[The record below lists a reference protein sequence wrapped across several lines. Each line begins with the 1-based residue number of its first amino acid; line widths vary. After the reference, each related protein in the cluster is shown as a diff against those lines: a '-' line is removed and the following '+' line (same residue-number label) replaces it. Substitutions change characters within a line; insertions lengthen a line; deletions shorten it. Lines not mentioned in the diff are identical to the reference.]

1 MPLPSI
7 VFSCPACGAKLTL
20 PSDLAGITGPCPAC
34 RKTIQAPTHD
44 ALQAQTLLAQAAPP
58 VPPAAA
64 SSPPAGPARSQPIDD
79 PIESGAQARRHD
91 PAASM
96 AKEDSE
102 ATSSRRVRSTYPP
115 QRRTAR
121 RSVMPALF
129 LVALVAV
136 VGGIVQVI
144 RYGADS
150 TKSRGASPTAG
161 DSRLKRIL
169 PDPLPPPA
177 AGQPTATGGE
187 ASAATAPPATSA
199 DAVRPGARALKTLA
213 EFLTAD
219 TLAERRPLIETN
231 TPPEELAKSCLA
243 GKLPHTSIEATV
255 QTAHDTGSITD
266 CFYRVGFDLGDGK
279 EYLQTVLVQIRGAG
293 PPAVVVDPLLD
304 LYGGR
309 LASYAAT
316 PTDKPGYFH
325 VILCALSRPPDN
337 WPNADNKFIIKLQS
351 DEQADHSIAVAVA
364 DKLSGIG
371 KALTDSV
378 ITGLNWDLPKPCL
391 VMLQWNLENPTK
403 PYLEALE
410 AKRLDWEP

>member
-1 MPLPSI
+1 M
-7 VFSCPACGAKLTL
+7 
-20 PSDLAGITGPCPAC
+20 
-34 RKTIQAPTHD
+34 
-44 ALQAQTLLAQAAPP
+44 
-58 VPPAAA
+58 
-64 SSPPAGPARSQPIDD
+64 DD
-79 PIESGAQARRHD
+79 PIEPGPQPRRHD
-91 PAASM
+91 PAASTT
-96 AKEDSE
+96 KENSE
-102 ATSSRRVRSTYPP
+102 ATPSRRVRSTYPP

-136 VGGIVQVI
+136 VVGIVQVI

-150 TKSRGASPTAG
+150 AKSRGADPTAG
-161 DSRLKRIL
+161 DSRVKPIL
-169 PDPLPPPA
+169 SDKPPQSV
-177 AGQPTATGGE
+177 AGQPKIPATSGGE
-187 ASAATAPPATSA
+187 ASPATAPPATSA
-199 DAVRPGARALKTLA
+199 DVVRSGAHALKTLA

-219 TLAERRPLIETN
+219 TLAERLPLIETN

-255 QTAHDTGSITD
+255 QTDHGTGSITD
-266 CFYRVGFDLGDGK
+266 CYYRVGFDLGDGK

-325 VILCALSRPPDN
+325 VILCALSRPPEN

-351 DEQADHSIAVAVA
+351 DEQADGSIAVAVA

-371 KALTDSV
+371 KALTNSV
-378 ITGLNWDLPKPCL
+378 ITGLNWGQPKPCL

>member
-1 MPLPSI
+1 
-7 VFSCPACGAKLTL
+7 
-20 PSDLAGITGPCPAC
+20 
-34 RKTIQAPTHD
+34 
-44 ALQAQTLLAQAAPP
+44 
-58 VPPAAA
+58 
-64 SSPPAGPARSQPIDD
+64 
-79 PIESGAQARRHD
+79 
-91 PAASM
+91 M
-96 AKEDSE
+96 AKENSE
-102 ATSSRRVRSTYPP
+102 ATPSRRVRSSYPP

-121 RSVMPALF
+121 RFMMPVVF
-129 LVALVAV
+129 LAALVAV
-136 VGGIVQVI
+136 VVGIVQVI

-150 TKSRGASPTAG
+150 AKSRGASPTAG
-161 DSRLKRIL
+161 DSRVKRIL
-169 PDPLPPPA
+169 PDQPPPSA
-177 AGQPTATGGE
+177 AGQPRTSATGGE
-187 ASAATAPPATSA
+187 ASPATAPPATSA
-199 DAVRPGARALKTLA
+199 EVVRPGAHALKTLA

-219 TLAERRPLIETN
+219 TLAERLPLIETN

-255 QTAHDTGSITD
+255 QTAHDPGSIID

-325 VILCALSRPPDN
+325 VILCALSRPPEN

-351 DEQADHSIAVAVA
+351 DEKADHSIAVAVA

-378 ITGLNWDLPKPCL
+378 ITGLNWGQPKPCL
-391 VMLQWNLENPTK
+391 VMLQWNMGNPTK
-403 PYLEALE
+403 PYLEALD